1 MVKWSGLVRLGFKS
15 PLCHLLP
22 VGHFLCLSFS
32 ICKMMKMIVPLKVFG
47 KEDMRQLRQS
57 ASILIH
63 LNRLFIEYMCQALF

>member
-1 MVKWSGLVRLGFKS
+1 MVKWSGLVRLRFKS

-47 KEDMRQLRQS
+47 KEDMR
-57 ASILIH
+57 
-63 LNRLFIEYMCQALF
+63 